1 MKQMN
6 ILVVIMCIVIMN
18 YNALAY
24 DDRTTHPQITE
35 GVIGKSVLD
44 IYLKSYLGLTAG
56 IGTIYNGKTVTE
68 LLQTGSTNED
78 LDSRAL
84 NHFWNPLSLTFSRP
98 RNGGL
103 DDILIGYSNKDWAM
117 GGFYDCST
125 SGGYESDCSCNDY
138 SWKVARKEF
147 YDALTS
153 TTETSRN
160 EHFKKMYESL
170 GRILHLIEDMGVPA
184 HTRNDFVGHLDYTRL
199 EHWYHIFNPKNYLG
213 NLYEY
218 RVKCNA
224 EDDSSYIS
232 DLASSVTIPSFD
244 SPQDHRQCWSCRIH
258 QCQFPEQVHYLHQ
271 YLASG

>member
-1 MKQMN
+1 MKRLN
-6 ILVVIMCIVIMN
+6 VLVVLLCLILVN
-18 YNALAY
+18 YGLAY

-35 GVIGKSVLD
+35 AVIVKSALND
-44 IYLKSYLGLTAG
+44 YLIDFLGLPGG
-56 IGTIYNGKTVTE
+56 IKTPYNGTTILT
-68 LLQTGSTNED
+68 LLQAGSTNED

-184 HTRNDFVGHLDYTRL
+184 HTRNDFV
-199 EHWYHIFNPKNYLG
+199 YL
-213 NLYEY
+213 YY
-218 RVKCNA
+218 K
-224 EDDSSYIS
+224 SSFSSPQNRGAIVLTPFWI
-232 DLASSVTIPSFD
+232 LASAEMIQGT
-244 SPQDHRQCWSCRIH
+244 H
-258 QCQFPEQVHYLHQ
+258 QLHHPV
-271 YLASG
+271 LCV